1 MPLES
6 IKTRCISCTKKKHVY
21 HSCVPIILLPKII
34 FYISAFW
41 VCILHTKEW
50 IILVYQSFFY
60 LKFLFLYFSIL
71 SLHPSYKYYA
81 SNFRGGECMKT
92 SLPLWLPLGRFFFFF
107 SSIQYRSGSKHC
119 ILKIIQSVVQW
130 FTEKIN
136 HYTTD
141 GPVPYF
147 SGGCDICYRGCAHCI
162 SDNGPG
168 NNLDCKKPVGFPAG
182 RN

>member
-107 SSIQYRSGSKHC
+107 FIHPIQIRKQALHFKNYTKRGPMVHREDQSLYNGRAGS
-119 ILKIIQSVVQW
+119 VFFGW
-130 FTEKIN
+130 M
-136 HYTTD
+136 
-141 GPVPYF
+141 
-147 SGGCDICYRGCAHCI
+147 
-162 SDNGPG
+162 
-168 NNLDCKKPVGFPAG
+168 
-182 RN
+182 